1 MGDVKSYNV
10 PPAAIE
16 RVMTIAII
24 LSTMPSKAGTWD
36 ISWPRAKRTISCA
49 DRFVMDLLQV
59 KPEQVSEGQME
70 AVRPYLL
77 DANKFTPVIHEVCE
91 VLGIVWDWIVWLFD
105 YIEVYRKQIVP
116 FEEEKEELEQVLHLA
131 NQKLSLDIQQASR
144 IDKDIALLTD
154 KFEIVS
160 SRKSM
165 LQAKVKVGTERY
177 HNAISLIARLQG
189 DEPFWRQE
197 RDEKQVAHHNVL
209 GDCLLA
215 AMLLTYCAPLSQAY
229 RRKLFSECKEQLLGL
244 CIPFSS
250 GCQPADIL
258 LRPGQEY
265 GWYQEGLPILNFG
278 VRNMHA
284 LENCLV
290 SNHAM
295 RVPLLIDPDSV
306 ALNWCR
312 ALSNDS
318 RADKMHLLVCD
329 DTLMDR
335 LKSCITQGVSVMC
348 TIVPLRCDPL
358 IHSLLQMRVLKKGKD
373 RYLQIGSENVEL
385 ASGFKLMLRTCD
397 RSHSFPAPVTTR
409 TSIINFQVDADE
421 FEDYLLTIMVA
432 AHEERV
438 QHERDNVLRTLVE
451 RTLRV
456 AHDKQAV
463 ISMLLDMTGNL
474 SDSEEVQKIS
484 QFKTEVDARR
494 VALENTVDEMD
505 VLRGLAAP
513 YLHLSSILAGV
524 LKPIR
529 NLCHLDVAYVFSAQE
544 VLHVLNA
551 HLLHKRKA
559 VQTHVATSLNDQ
571 ERVHTQG
578 IAPAMAA
585 ICLHVAHAVAQEH
598 RDAFLVHSFFE
609 HHVSLGSISREVMA
623 QVLSTSCDTQHKVH
637 LLHKH
642 VAPFEQLHAELS
654 QVASATATP
663 STSTSTSAQSK
674 AHVFWRSWLASDK
687 PELSPQGDLPW
698 HHAGEHRDSLEL
710 DDWQC
715 ILVLAVLRPGRLAP
729 AIRRLLLQTLGSRQH
744 MNGSLEEVGGD
755 TRTVETMTLGA
766 LHQMLHL
773 HNSLQHAVYV
783 PQNMRYQ
790 RPVPIMLLGSNQ
802 LDAWNEVLHV
812 ATELEL
818 LDSTHQSLILSVNT
832 PNLRILLMEAA
843 QKGRWVLLRD
853 LTLAGH
859 AHHFLDCWLDGV
871 AQEPGS
877 TLSNMHKPV
886 RSPGYGHGVEAGDTI
901 QVEARYGDAIKPP
914 YRHPHHKFRLFVC
927 AASVECA
934 PHASFSF
941 GCVWNKCLQ
950 FNCTQAA
957 VGMKMR
963 YLKLSNAFLRDT
975 SQDDNANDENVDDL
989 DHLSLVMRRVFLLHL
1004 VFNSLSLE
1012 GVSGWRFSYEFK
1024 LDDIMFAKER
1034 IVQVLLA
1041 RQVPPMQL
1049 PHIIR
1054 IHVHCSSRGSL
1065 SCFEC
1070 LTVETREGVDVT
1082 LHMLVTLDT
1091 LHMLVYIN
1099 TSYVGL
1105 YEHFI
1110 CWSRANKPCTRSNW
1124 KIH

>member
-318 RADKMHLLVCD
+318 RADKMHLLVFD

-409 TSIINFQVDADE
+409 TSIVNFQVDADE

-432 AHEERV
+432 ANEERV
-438 QHERDNVLRTLVE
+438 QQERDKVLRTLVE

-463 ISMLLDMTGNL
+463 ISMLLDMTGDL

-505 VLRGLAAP
+505 VLRGLAVP
-513 YLHLSSILAGV
+513 YLHLASILAGL

-529 NLCHLDVAYVFSAQE
+529 SLCHLDVAYVFCAQE

-551 HLLHKRKA
+551 HLLYKRKA
-559 VQTHVATSLNDQ
+559 AQTHVPTSLNDQ
-571 ERVHTQG
+571 GQVKVQQQGEASLHLREHEAMHLISEQSGTGTGSTEDVEMRVQTQS
-578 IAPAMAA
+578 ITQAMAA

-598 RDAFLVHSFFE
+598 QDAFLVHSFFE
-609 HHVSLGSISREVMA
+609 HQVSLGSISREVMA

-642 VAPFEQLHAELS
+642 VAPFEQLHTELS

-663 STSTSTSAQSK
+663 STSTSASAQSK

-698 HHAGEHRDSLEL
+698 HHTGEHRDSLEL

-715 ILVLAVLRPGRLAP
+715 ILVLAV
-729 AIRRLLLQTLGSRQH
+729 
-744 MNGSLEEVGGD
+744 
-755 TRTVETMTLGA
+755 
-766 LHQMLHL
+766 
-773 HNSLQHAVYV
+773 
-783 PQNMRYQ
+783 
-790 RPVPIMLLGSNQ
+790 
-802 LDAWNEVLHV
+802 
-812 ATELEL
+812 
-818 LDSTHQSLILSVNT
+818 
-832 PNLRILLMEAA
+832 
-843 QKGRWVLLRD
+843 
-853 LTLAGH
+853 
-859 AHHFLDCWLDGV
+859 F
-871 AQEPGS
+871 
-877 TLSNMHKPV
+877 
-886 RSPGYGHGVEAGDTI
+886 SP
-901 QVEARYGDAIKPP
+901 
-914 YRHPHHKFRLFVC
+914 
-927 AASVECA
+927 
-934 PHASFSF
+934 SFDF
-941 GCVWNKCLQ
+941 
-950 FNCTQAA
+950 
-957 VGMKMR
+957 
-963 YLKLSNAFLRDT
+963 
-975 SQDDNANDENVDDL
+975 
-989 DHLSLVMRRVFLLHL
+989 
-1004 VFNSLSLE
+1004 
-1012 GVSGWRFSYEFK
+1012 
-1024 LDDIMFAKER
+1024 
-1034 IVQVLLA
+1034 
-1041 RQVPPMQL
+1041 
-1049 PHIIR
+1049 
-1054 IHVHCSSRGSL
+1054 
-1065 SCFEC
+1065 SCFIVRLERK
-1070 LTVETREGVDVT
+1070 LQVDRRT
-1082 LHMLVTLDT
+1082 DDYL
-1091 LHMLVYIN
+1091 
-1099 TSYVGL
+1099 
-1105 YEHFI
+1105 
-1110 CWSRANKPCTRSNW
+1110 
-1124 KIH
+1124 